1 MDRIVTEN
9 RIQLPQ
15 VTLAAMSSVN
25 LYETVQ
31 ALKYSMR
38 GTEFGDV
45 VLISDHR
52 PWYLPQDIRFSKT
65 TRLDSID
72 AFNYKMVYELHE
84 HIRTDYALIVH
95 ADGFVIHP
103 EKWSED
109 FLQYDYIGAPWP
121 EPIDAQNYRTASG
134 RLVKVGNSV
143 SIRSRRLMEYPKK
156 HHLEWRPAYDGYYNE
171 DIYLCCLERDRMEAD
186 GLTWAP
192 LEAAVRFGREHP
204 IPENR
209 GIEPF
214 TFHKWRGENADYPRF
229 KSPLKRL
236 TDITRPIRHPG
247 QNKV

>member
-1 MDRIVTEN
+1 MTQDMQKL
-9 RIQLPQ
+9 QLHN
-15 VTLAAMSSVN
+15 VALAAMSSVN

-38 GTEFGDV
+38 GIEFGDA

-52 PWYLPQDIRFSKT
+52 PWYLPRGIRFSKT

-121 EPIDAQNYRTASG
+121 EPDNDYLYRDADRVL
-134 RLVKVGNSV
+134 RRVGNSV
-143 SIRSRRLMEYPKK
+143 SIRSRRIMEYPLK
-156 HHLEWRPAYDGYYNE
+156 HDLEWKPGFDGFYNE
-171 DIYLCCLERDRMEAD
+171 DIFLCCLYRTQMEAD

-192 LEAAVRFGREHP
+192 LDVAVRFGREHP
-204 IPENR
+204 IPENC

-214 TFHKWRGENADYPRF
+214 SFHKWRGENADYPRF

-236 TDITRPIRHPG
+236 ADITRPIRHPSLRRI
-247 QNKV
+247 